1 MFVFWKK
8 AEMKDRT
15 IGTLL
20 QQVRYDE
27 AVNLNNSNDVYSAGV
42 RTDKRRLL
50 TKK

>member
-8 AEMKDRT
+8 AEMKEKT

-27 AVNLNNSNDVYSAGV
+27 ALNLNNSNDICSARV
-42 RTDKRRLL
+42 RTDKR
-50 TKK
+50 